1 MVFQLLLVVMTL
13 ILASKISIC
22 INILKNMMLGRG
34 ILPLVC
40 GLLEVV
46 QQCFLYPVICS
57 IATDVEVT
65 DTYVVLMLPLC
76 LLNFEFAF
84 KELNSHLKELN
95 T

>member
-1 MVFQLLLVVMTL
+1 MVFQLLLVVMIL

-34 ILPLVC
+34 ILPLLC
-40 GLLEVV
+40 GLPEVV

-57 IATDVEVT
+57 IATDVGLT

-84 KELNSHLKELN
+84 KKVNSHIHKGN
-95 T
+95 K